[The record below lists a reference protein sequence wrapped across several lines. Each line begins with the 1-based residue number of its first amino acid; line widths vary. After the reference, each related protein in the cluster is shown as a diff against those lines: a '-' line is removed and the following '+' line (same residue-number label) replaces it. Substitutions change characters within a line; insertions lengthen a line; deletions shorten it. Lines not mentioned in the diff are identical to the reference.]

1 MENWWTLFESEGNMK
16 YLYALMDDETRFWIA
31 QQVADTKYT
40 ANINPLFKE
49 GKQIAR
55 KRSNTL
61 IGDGVPNFNQAF
73 NKEFW
78 TRRIRG

>member
-1 MENWWTLFESEGNMK
+1 MKLDFELLKSCR
-16 YLYALMDDETRFWIA
+16 Y
-31 QQVADTKYT
+31 KYT